1 MGLIN
6 VDYFK
11 KVSLNDSAFS
21 LEIIERFL
29 AQSEEYQ
36 ADLESSIGKSDF
48 VGVKSVMQ
56 QLKSQAKVFGANN
69 LVDKIRRI
77 EKAHSDRF
85 DKYKEHILDTK
96 ATFEDLVTEVSTMK
110 QHFA

>member
-6 VDYFK
+6 VEYFK
-11 KVSLNDSAFS
+11 KVSLNNSAFS

-29 AQSEEYQ
+29 TQSEEYQ
-36 ADLESSIGKSDF
+36 NDLESAITSSDF
-48 VGVKSVMQ
+48 AGVKTVMQ
-56 QLKSQAKVFGANN
+56 QLKSQAQVFGANH

-96 ATFEDLVTEVSTMK
+96 STFEDFIDEVNSMK
-110 QHFA
+110 QLFG